1 MWRGLYTAATGM
13 ISEMKRTD
21 VISNNISNAA
31 NAGYKRDVAVHKEF
45 HPMFIKRV
53 NDFNEGSLLGVKGT
67 PLGTMSKLGTSKSDV
82 TQIKGFSANPF
93 YRPGIGEL
101 GVGDYIDEIAVDY
114 QQGALESTGNTFD
127 LAISGDGFFAVQ
139 TPDGVRYSRNG
150 AFFKNTQGYLQ
161 DIRGYNLLDAQGNPV
176 RIPDNVP
183 DSQVII
189 TGEGVISIPGTETRL
204 DPETNRLTSSG
215 NMDNRQQ
222 LTQIQFVE
230 FGDRLA
236 TQKQGDNL
244 YYLVNDNE
252 GNEPLARPI
261 AQNMQAQIINPN
273 LEPLPANAGN
283 QPMQIIRQN
292 IRAQMNQN
300 VQPPAELANEIN
312 LPAELNPVEE
322 QNLMQNLQAQ
332 STLQA
337 RIMNPDFQPRPAS
350 GEILQGALEKSNT
363 AIVSEMVELIHNHRM
378 YEANAKA
385 VQTQDSM
392 LDTSVNQVGSVS

>member
-21 VISNNISNAA
+21 VIANNLANAA
-31 NAGYKRDVAVHKEF
+31 NTGYKRDVTVHKEF

-67 PLGTMSKLGTSKSDV
+67 PLGSMSELNTSKDDV

-101 GVGDYIDEIAVDY
+101 GLGDYIDEIAVDY

-127 LAISGDGFFAVQ
+127 LAIVGDGFFAVQ

-161 DIRGYNLLDAQGNPV
+161 DIRGYNLLDTQGNPI
-176 RIPDNVP
+176 RIPENIS
-183 DSQVII
+183 DSQVFIPSD
-189 TGEGVISIPGTETRL
+189 GVISIPGTQTRL
-204 DPETNRLTSSG
+204 DPITNRWTAIG
-215 NMDNRQQ
+215 DMNQRQQ
-222 LTQIQFVE
+222 LAQIQFVE
-230 FGDRLA
+230 FGNRLA

-244 YYLVNDNE
+244 YYIVNDNE
-252 GNEPLARPI
+252 GNPPP
-261 AQNMQAQIINPN
+261 AQAV
-273 LEPLPANAGN
+273 G
-283 QPMQIIRQN
+283 
-292 IRAQMNQN
+292 QN
-300 VQPPAELANEIN
+300 V
-312 LPAELNPVEE
+312 
-322 QNLMQNLQAQ
+322 
-332 STLQA
+332 QA

-350 GEILQGALEKSNT
+350 GEILQGSLEKSNT
-363 AIVSEMVELIHNHRM
+363 AIVTEMVELIHNHRM

-385 VQTQDSM
+385 VQTQDTM
-392 LDTSVNQVGSVS
+392 LDTSVNQVGNLGG

>member
-21 VISNNISNAA
+21 VIANNLANAA
-31 NAGYKRDVAVHKEF
+31 NTGYKRDVTVHKEF

-67 PLGTMSKLGTSKSDV
+67 PLGSMAELNTSKDDV

-101 GVGDYIDEIAVDY
+101 GLGDYIDEIAVDY

-127 LAISGDGFFAVQ
+127 LAIVGDGFFAVQ

-161 DIRGYNLLDAQGNPV
+161 DIRGYNLLDTQGNPI
-176 RIPDNVP
+176 RIPENIS
-183 DSQVII
+183 DSQVFIP
-189 TGEGVISIPGTETRL
+189 GDGVISIPGTETRL
-204 DPETNRLTSSG
+204 DPVTNRWTAIGDL
-215 NMDNRQQ
+215 NQRQQ
-222 LTQIQFVE
+222 LAQIQFVE
-230 FGDRLA
+230 FGNRLA

-252 GNEPLARPI
+252 GNQPVP
-261 AQNMQAQIINPN
+261 QAV
-273 LEPLPANAGN
+273 G
-283 QPMQIIRQN
+283 
-292 IRAQMNQN
+292 QN
-300 VQPPAELANEIN
+300 V
-312 LPAELNPVEE
+312 
-322 QNLMQNLQAQ
+322 
-332 STLQA
+332 QA

-350 GEILQGALEKSNT
+350 GEILQGSLEKSNT
-363 AIVSEMVELIHNHRM
+363 AIVTEMVELIHNHRM

-385 VQTQDSM
+385 VQTQDTM
-392 LDTSVNQVGSVS
+392 LDTSVNQVGMVS